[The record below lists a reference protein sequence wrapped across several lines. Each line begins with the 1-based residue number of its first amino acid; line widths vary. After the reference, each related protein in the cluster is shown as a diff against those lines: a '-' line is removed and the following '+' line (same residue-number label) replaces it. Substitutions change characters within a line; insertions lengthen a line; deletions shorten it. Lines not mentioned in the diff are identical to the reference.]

1 MSKQPSQVE
10 RQLIEDLMHNASVSG
25 GKPLEQRLADT
36 ALWFHMNKDRI
47 PTDNLPKR
55 LEFMEVGF
63 WCLLEINAL
72 LLERIRT
79 QTGSKTLF
87 LPAGMRHANGQHF
100 E

>member
-10 RQLIEDLMHNASVSG
+10 RQLIEDLMHNAKVAG

-47 PTDNLPKR
+47 PPDNIKKR
-55 LEFMEVGF
+55 AEFMEIGF

-72 LLERIRT
+72 LLERIRSE
-79 QTGSKTLF
+79 TGSKTLF
-87 LPAGMRHANGQHF
+87 LPSGLRHTNGQYF